1 MMKRKKLLIDVN
13 PVVPYFVSGKES
25 GIGRTCRELVQ
36 AIDKEGSLPFDIE
49 LYSQNM
55 KGIGGKCLST
65 KFKSRHIY
73 MPNRPIVNHLAKTLA
88 LREVITGYDLMHI
101 THNYDDLRCPEKCI
115 LTIHDAMFM
124 RINDPTAGTDD
135 LRTLIPPLAR
145 RVRHI
150 FTCSECS
157 KRDIVETMGVKPE
170 QISTVYWGINHAI
183 FHQLNPDD
191 VKRRLRDRLGIA
203 TDYVFS
209 VSCNPSRKRIDKLVA
224 SYIQLYNT
232 HQIQHTD
239 LVLAWGNMPD
249 YVKTMINE
257 AGAAKDHIKILGYI
271 SDEELALLYN
281 GAKAL
286 FFPSQYEGFG
296 LPLVEAMACGTPVVT
311 CRNSCLDE
319 IAGEAGIYIDE
330 PVEEGI
336 SKALINLE
344 GNKIALEPKIQAG
357 LKRSKLFT
365 WENTAKKYI
374 EVYSDLL
381 KYNEHVY

>member
-1 MMKRKKLLIDVN
+1 MKRKKLLIDVN
-13 PVVPYFVSGKES
+13 PVVPYYVSGKES
-25 GIGRTCRELVQ
+25 GIGRTCRELIQ
-36 AIDKEGSLPFDIE
+36 AIDKLAIDKAEVLPFDIE

-65 KFKSRHIY
+65 QFLSRHVY
-73 MPNRPIVNHLAKTLA
+73 MPNRPIFNRIAKALA
-88 LREVITGYDLMHI
+88 LREVATGYDLMHI
-101 THNYDDLRCPEKCI
+101 THNYDILRIPEKCI
-115 LTIHDAMFM
+115 LTLHDAMFM
-124 RINDPTAGTDD
+124 RINDPTACTGD

-157 KRDIVETMGVKPE
+157 KHDIVETMGVMPE
-170 QISTVYWGINHAI
+170 KVTTVYWGINHAI
-183 FHQLNPDD
+183 FHRLNSDE
-191 VKRRLRDRLGIA
+191 VKRSLRERLGIGRE
-203 TDYVFS
+203 YVFS

-224 SYIQLYNT
+224 CYIQLYNS

-239 LVLAWGNMPD
+239 LVLAWGNMPA

-257 AGAAKDHIKILGYI
+257 AGAAKEHIQILGYV
-271 SDEELALLYN
+271 SDEELSLLYN

-311 CRNSCLDE
+311 CLNSCLDE
-319 IAGEAGIYIDE
+319 IAGEAGIYIEE
-330 PVEEGI
+330 PVEESI
-336 SKALINLE
+336 CKALMDLD
-344 GNKIALEPKIQAG
+344 GNKMDLDSNIQVG

-365 WENTAKKYI
+365 WENTASRYM
-374 EVYSDLL
+374 EVYTELL
-381 KYNEHVY
+381 R